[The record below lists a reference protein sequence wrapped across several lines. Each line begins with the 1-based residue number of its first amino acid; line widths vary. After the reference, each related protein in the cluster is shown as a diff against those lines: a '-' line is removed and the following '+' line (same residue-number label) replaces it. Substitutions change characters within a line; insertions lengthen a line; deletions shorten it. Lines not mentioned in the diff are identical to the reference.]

1 MVWGYGKCPKLPY
14 ATHVMTLSLRDYIF
28 AILKNLHLVG
38 EFLANALSLPIGNL
52 IDKVDKGASKCTT
65 VYDKHLQVY
74 DATGIGMSSSWHPNV
89 ILVRLNSA
97 FQLTLSPSQ
106 QAKAGWFVC
115 VLFPFW

>member
-1 MVWGYGKCPKLPY
+1 
-14 ATHVMTLSLRDYIF
+14 MT
-28 AILKNLHLVG
+28 NLHLVG
-38 EFLANALSLPIGNL
+38 FFLANALSLPIGNL
-52 IDKVDKGASKCTT
+52 IDKVEKGASKCTT

-106 QAKAGWFVC
+106 QANIVVC
-115 VLFPFW
+115 VCSDFPIWSNSISNLSLNPDLVF